1 MCKEPFPSSEIVMK
15 RTTPSDFPSKGGSMK
30 VKESRTAS
38 GRSFTTAPNTSPVN
52 TEKEAQQ
59 DETQQPSP
67 AALFSGFPVGSDALW
82 RSTLAP
88 AGDGACS

>member
-1 MCKEPFPSSEIVMK
+1 MLHPTDVIDDALTSSIVPNPSFS
-15 RTTPSDFPSKGGSMK
+15 RYSHSDEDNEQD
-30 VKESRTAS
+30 ESR
-38 GRSFTTAPNTSPVN
+38 
-52 TEKEAQQ
+52 
-59 DETQQPSP
+59 QPSP